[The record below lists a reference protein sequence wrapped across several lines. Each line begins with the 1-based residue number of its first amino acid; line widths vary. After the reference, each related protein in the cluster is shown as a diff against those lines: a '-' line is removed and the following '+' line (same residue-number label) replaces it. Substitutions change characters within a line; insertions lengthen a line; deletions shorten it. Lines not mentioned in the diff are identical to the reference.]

1 MCVKLPPRDLNLGPC
16 SPHPTCIYTYGV
28 TTEPRVRGHSNDFS
42 IQLRHKHYRITINT
56 NN

>member
-1 MCVKLPPRDLNLGPC
+1 MCVKLPPGDLNLGPY

-28 TTEPRVRGHSNDFS
+28 TTEPRVRSHSNDFS